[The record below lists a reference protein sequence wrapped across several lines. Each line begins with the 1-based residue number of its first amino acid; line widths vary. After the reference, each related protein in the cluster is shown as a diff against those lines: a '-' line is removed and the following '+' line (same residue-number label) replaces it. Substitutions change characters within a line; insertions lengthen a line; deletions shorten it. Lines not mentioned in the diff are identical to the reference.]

1 MTTMRMDDLL
11 SDAQINSLRSDDDF
25 GAKIKSDITSG
36 EYQTLIYK
44 VKDGYA
50 LSFRAGET
58 IIYAGPHTTTTV
70 RKALRR
76 VEEHLLRSDLG

>member
-11 SDAQINSLRSDDDF
+11 ADLDLNGGSKL
-25 GAKIKSDITSG
+25 KSDVTHG

-58 IIYAGPHTTTTV
+58 IIYAGPHTTITL
-70 RKALRR
+70 RRALRR
-76 VEEHLLRSDLG
+76 IEEHLLRSFQD